1 MGFLTSIE
9 NFSCHQAEGAYHIAQ
24 DCYTI
29 VGNKVV
35 LHTEYGEPIM
45 AIPETSVSFL
55 PNGKMRVLSNRFDEM
70 PRIGCYSVIC
80 AEDHI
85 TYVSVREPYPVQC
98 WCGAAIVRRSEL

>member
-1 MGFLTSIE
+1 MGFLTSTE

-70 PRIGCYSVIC
+70 PRIGYC
-80 AEDHI
+80 AVRCSEGHI
-85 TYVSVREPYPVQC
+85 MWASAREPFPTHC
-98 WCGAAIVRRSEL
+98 WCGAPIVSRV